1 MKSAYFSYIL
11 ALLLFGTNGIVA
23 SHIDL
28 SSTEIVLY
36 RTFMGSLLLVAIFF
50 IGKKK
55 WTFYKYK
62 KDFFFLIISGI
73 AMGCSW
79 LFLYAAYQTIG
90 VSISSLLYY
99 CGPIIVM
106 ILAPVLFKEKFTK
119 KKSLGFI
126 IVFIGII
133 LLNGAVMSK
142 DGNRFGLFCGAMS
155 ALMYSLMVISNKK
168 ARKISGLENSLL
180 QLTISFITVLIIIL
194 TNGNFTVHIPE
205 NSILPLIFLG
215 LVNTGLGCYLYFS
228 RLDKLSVQSVSIL
241 GYLEPLSA
249 VILSVIILHEH
260 MTLVQIIGAVFILSG
275 ATYAESGNN

>member
-1 MKSAYFSYIL
+1 MKSAYISYIS

-36 RTFMGSLLLVAIFF
+36 RTFMGSLLLVLIF
-50 IGKKK
+50 ITNKQK
-55 WTFYKYK
+55 WTFYKHK
-62 KDFFFLIISGI
+62 KDFLFLVLSGI

-79 LFLYAAYQTIG
+79 MFLYAAYQSIG

-106 ILAPVLFKEKFTK
+106 LLAPIIFKEELTK
-119 KKSLGFI
+119 RKMLGFMV
-126 IVFIGII
+126 VFIGIVMV
-133 LLNGAVMSK
+133 NGKLMSGG
-142 DGNRFGLFCGAMS
+142 DNSLGLVCGVMS
-155 ALMYSLMVISNKK
+155 ALMYSLMVIFNKK

-180 QLTISFITVLIIIL
+180 QLAISFITVSLTTIL
-194 TNGNFTVHIPE
+194 KGNFTIYIPE
-205 NSILPLIFLG
+205 GSILPLIFLG

-228 RLDKLSVQSVSIL
+228 KLHKLPVQSVSVL

-249 VILSVIILHEH
+249 VILSAIFLQESMVLLQ
-260 MTLVQIIGAVFILSG
+260 TVGAVLVLVG
-275 ATYAESGNN
+275 AIYAESDK